1 MVGAERLDTLQGHLA
16 IINMGIAF
24 AKSQIRNGL
33 KYFGDLDSSLANLED
48 SDDDISSDEDDD
60 NTNSDG
66 EDALSSNENS
76 DHETFYD

>member
-1 MVGAERLDTLQGHLA
+1 VGAERLDTLQGHLA
-16 IINMGIAF
+16 IITMGIAF

-60 NTNSDG
+60 NICSDG
-66 EDALSSNENS
+66 EDALSSHENS